1 MRSEYLLVLK
11 AAVSVGSLYL
21 VSRSIAWGA
30 VINVLKGAQFQYLFA
45 AIALFWVAQ
54 IFSSLRCTFVA
65 QVLGVRLN
73 LSTSI
78 RAHFVGLWF
87 NQVLPTGLG
96 GDFIKMA
103 ILKKTL
109 GLRVAVR
116 LVILGRIS
124 GFMFLLLMLAITLPL
139 YVKLF
144 PQQQALVSALGII
157 AFGGVLAIFL
167 GAFVVNSQYKLVA
180 HNTVLLGIIQ
190 LFCDIWRFRKGP
202 ALWGQLWLS
211 AIVHFNGIITYALL
225 GFALGINVE
234 LLIFILI
241 VPIIFLI
248 ALIPISFAG
257 WGLREAG
264 AVWLFGLI
272 GINSGSALALSICF
286 GLLLVVAGLPG
297 LFMMLISR
305 FSLLK

>member
-1 MRSEYLLVLK
+1 MKSVYLLILK

-30 VINVLKGAQFQYLFA
+30 VVNVLKGAQFPYLIA
-45 AIALFWVAQ
+45 ALALFWMAQ
-54 IFSSLRCTFVA
+54 IFSSLRCA
-65 QVLGVRLN
+65 YIAHALGGRLN

-103 ILKKTL
+103 ILQKPL
-109 GLRVAVR
+109 GLSVAVR
-116 LVILGRIS
+116 SAILDRLS
-124 GFMFLLLMLAITLPL
+124 GFMFLLLALAVTLPF

-144 PQQQALVSALGII
+144 PTQPELVSALGAI
-157 AFGGVLAIFL
+157 AFGGVSAILL
-167 GAFVVNSQYKLVA
+167 GALFVNGQSKLVA
-180 HNTVLLGIIQ
+180 RNPVLLGIIQ
-190 LFCDIWRFRKGP
+190 LFCDVSKFRKGS
-202 ALWGQLWLS
+202 ALWGQLWTS

-225 GFALGINVE
+225 GFALGINEE
-234 LLIFILI
+234 LLTFILI

-272 GINSGSALALSICF
+272 GINSGSALALSIFF
-286 GLLLVVAGLPG
+286 GLLLFVAGLPG
-297 LFMMLISR
+297 LFMIWISR
-305 FSLLK
+305 SSSHN

>member
-1 MRSEYLLVLK
+1 MKSVYLLILK

-21 VSRSIAWGA
+21 VSRSIAWET
-30 VINVLKGAQFQYLFA
+30 VDNVLKGAQFPYLIA
-45 AIALFWVAQ
+45 ALALFWVAQ
-54 IFSSLRCTFVA
+54 IFSSLRCAYVA
-65 QVLGVRLN
+65 HVLGGRLN

-103 ILKKTL
+103 ILKKPL
-109 GLRVAVR
+109 GLSVAVR
-116 LVILGRIS
+116 TTILDRLS
-124 GFMFLLLMLAITLPL
+124 GFMFLLLALAVALPF

-144 PQQQALVSALGII
+144 PTQPELVSALGVI
-157 AFGGVLAIFL
+157 AFGGVSAILL
-167 GAFVVNSQYKLVA
+167 GALVVNSESKLVA
-180 HNTVLLGIIQ
+180 RNPVLLGIIQ
-190 LFCDIWRFRKGP
+190 LFCDVSKFRKGS
-202 ALWGQLWLS
+202 ALWGQSWTS

-225 GFALGINVE
+225 GFALGINEE
-234 LLIFILI
+234 LLTFILI

-272 GINSGSALALSICF
+272 GINSASALSLSIFF
-286 GLLLVVAGLPG
+286 GLLLFVAGLPG
-297 LFMMLISR
+297 LFMILIGRS
-305 FSLLK
+305 SSHN